1 MIVQTLTIA
10 RNAFIESLRQPVMLL
25 LTLIAGVLQVFNT
38 WNTGFAM
45 GLEESGEVSGDN
57 KMLLDVG
64 LATVF
69 VMATLLAAF
78 IATATLSREIENKT
92 ALTVVS
98 KPIGRPTVI
107 IGKYLG
113 VSGAILLSVGAMII
127 FLLMA
132 IRHGVLSNASDTVDS
147 PTVLFGLGAVGVS
160 LILAGWCNFFY
171 GWNFGQVSMVLLT
184 PSLVVGYV
192 LLLNVSAKWTWQ
204 DMSVDF
210 KPQITTAC
218 FALTLGTL
226 VLTSVALAASARLN
240 QVMTIF
246 VCLGVFLASLLT
258 NYFLGRF
265 AYSNTEIGIVA
276 VAAPADPTQK
286 DFNKQGDVYNLEL
299 RKPPD
304 MPLKPGD
311 SIYYGSN
318 GSGFDLAV
326 PSFKGFEGDVTD
338 ADQMFAASVPSALVV
353 TKSDG
358 KSLTVRQVGGKPLAV
373 RRPPVQDDFLFT
385 GPTRVNLVAMPL
397 WAVLPNMHYFWL
409 LDAVSQNEPVPLEY
423 VLEAVV
429 HAGAMITVFLSLA
442 VILFQKRDV
451 G

>member
-10 RNAFIESLRQPVMLL
+10 RNAFVESLRQPIMLL
-25 LTLIAGVLQVFNT
+25 LTLGAGVLQVFNT

-45 GLEESGEVSGDN
+45 GLEETGEVQGDN

-98 KPIGRPTVI
+98 KPVGRPTVI
-107 IGKYLG
+107 LGKYLG

-127 FLLMA
+127 FLLIA
-132 IRHGVLSNASDTVDS
+132 IRHGVLSNASDTVDG
-147 PTVLFGLGAVGVS
+147 PTVLFGLGAVGLS
-160 LILAGWCNFFY
+160 LVLAGWCNFFY
-171 GWNFGQVSMVLLT
+171 GWNFSQVAMVLLT

-192 LLLNVSAKWTWQ
+192 LLLNISPKWAWQ

-210 KPQITTAC
+210 KPQITMAC
-218 FALTLGTL
+218 CALTLGTL

-258 NYFLGRF
+258 NYFVGRF
-265 AYSNTEIGIVA
+265 AYSNTDIGIVV
-276 VAAPADPTQK
+276 VAAPTDPTRTAF
-286 DFNKQGDVYNLEL
+286 DSPGDSYILEL

-304 MPLKPGD
+304 MPVKPGE

-326 PSFKGFEGDVTD
+326 PAFRGFEGDVNEP
-338 ADQMFAASVPSALVV
+338 DQLFAASVPAALVV

-358 KSLTVRQVGGKPLAV
+358 KSLTVRHIGGRALSI
-373 RRPPVQDDFLFT
+373 RRPPAVDDFVFT
-385 GPTRVNLVAMPL
+385 KPTRVNFLAMPL

-423 VLEAVV
+423 VLEAMV

>member
-10 RNAFIESLRQPVMLL
+10 RNAFVESLRQPVMLM
-25 LTLIAGVLQVFNT
+25 LTLGAGVLQVLNT

-45 GLEESGEVSGDN
+45 GLEESGEVQGDN

-69 VMATLLAAF
+69 VMSTLLAAF

-98 KPIGRPTVI
+98 KPIGRPIVI

-113 VSGAILLSVGAMII
+113 VSGAILLSVGSMII

-132 IRHGVLSNASDTVDS
+132 IRHGVMSNASDTVDA
-147 PTVLFGLGAVGVS
+147 PAILLGLGAVGLS
-160 LILAGWCNFFY
+160 LVLAGWCNFFY
-171 GWNFGQVSMVLLT
+171 GWNFPQITMVILA
-184 PSLVVGYV
+184 PALVVAYL
-192 LLLNVSAKWTWQ
+192 LLLNVSAKWQWQ
-204 DMSVDF
+204 EMGVDF

-218 FALTLGTL
+218 CALTLGTL

-258 NYFLGRF
+258 NYFVGRF
-265 AYSNTEIGIVA
+265 AYSNSEIGNVV
-276 VAAPADPTQK
+276 VAAPTDPTRK
-286 DFNKQGDVYNLEL
+286 AFDSPGDTYNLEL

-304 MPLKPGD
+304 KPLKPGD

-318 GSGFDLAV
+318 ASGFDLAV
-326 PSFKGFEGDVTD
+326 PSFKGYGGAIDDTD
-338 ADQMFAASVPSALVV
+338 QLFATSVPPSLIV
-353 TKSDG
+353 TKADG
-358 KSLTVRQVGGKPLAV
+358 KSLTVRHIGGHALGI
-373 RRPPVQDDFLFT
+373 RRPPVADDYVFAR
-385 GPTRVNLVAMPL
+385 PTSINVAAMGL

-423 VLEAVV
+423 LLEAVV
-429 HAGAMITVFLSLA
+429 HAGAMISVFLSLA